1 MTKFARVVNDEAV
14 DVFDTD
20 PAGLF
25 TPDITFEA
33 VPDEVVRGSRR
44 HLDEFEQVVW
54 EAPNVAI
61 SDSRPSQY
69 GRIITR
75 LAFLSRFT
83 DAEAVAID
91 LASIGA
97 TVQAAALRRANAK
110 ISAAEEIQLDNSE
123 TRAGVQALETAG
135 LIASGRAAEILDSPV
150 LPSEVPARYRATY
163 GLPEVPAV

>member
-44 HLDEFEQVVW
+44 HLDEAEQVVW
-54 EAPNVAI
+54 EAPNVATG
-61 SDSRPSQY
+61 DSRSLQY
-69 GRIITR
+69 GRVITR

-83 DAEAVAID
+83 DIEAVAID

-97 TVQAAALRRANAK
+97 TVQAATLRRANAK
-110 ISAAEEIQLDNSE
+110 ISAAEEIQLALPE
-123 TRAGVQALETAG
+123 TRAGVLALETAG
-135 LIASGRAAEILDSPV
+135 LIASGRAAQILDSPV
-150 LPSEVPARYRATY
+150 QSHEVPARYRAAY
-163 GLPEVPAV
+163 GLPEVPA